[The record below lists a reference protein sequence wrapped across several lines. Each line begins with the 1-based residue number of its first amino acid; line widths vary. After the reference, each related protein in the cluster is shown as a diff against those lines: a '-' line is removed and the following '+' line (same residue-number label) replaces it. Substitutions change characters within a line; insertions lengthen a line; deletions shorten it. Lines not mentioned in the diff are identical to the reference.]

1 VTEVRVRS
9 IRLSN
14 GEPAA
19 LRDTPGTF
27 DLAIDFSQP
36 EEDVVAAI
44 QCLLQEAAD
53 ERWTRRTDAG
63 PPLTT

>member
-1 VTEVRVRS
+1 M
-9 IRLSN
+9 RLDN

-19 LRDTPGTF
+19 LRDTAHVF

-36 EEDVVAAI
+36 EEQIVQAI

-53 ERWTRRTDAG
+53 ERWTRRGGSAG
-63 PPLTT
+63 PTSGTT